1 MRARSFWFSCLCA
14 CLTLTA
20 VAQEGHP
27 LIGTWS
33 GEWGPSATDRKQI
46 LVIMEWNTTTLSGVI
61 NPGEAD
67 EAPIRV
73 GALDSTKWT
82 VHLEADSKDE
92 KGNPVKVTV
101 DGKLPAQ
108 VADSFWE
115 IQGDAPARRR
125 MTGRI
130 AQLSAERLWTW
141 EERFAAELESV
152 EALRH
157 AA

>member
-1 MRARSFWFSCLCA
+1 MRVRGFWFFCVCA

-33 GEWGPSATDRKQI
+33 GEWGPSAKDRSQI

-61 NPGEAD
+61 NPGESD

-73 GALDSTKWT
+73 GTLDSTKWT

-92 KGNPVKVTV
+92 KGNPVKITV
-101 DGKLPAQ
+101 DGKLE
-108 VADSFWE
+108 DIGSHNRTITGTW
-115 IQGDAPARRR
+115 IRGTTKGDFKLTR
-125 MTGRI
+125 
-130 AQLSAERLWTW
+130 E
-141 EERFAAELESV
+141 
-152 EALRH
+152 
-157 AA
+157 